1 MPMEMDWSPDFCLA
15 CDRQT
20 SGGAYCSQA
29 CRLADLERASSG
41 SDSSAPSSP
50 TAAASWA
57 SSALGTGS
65 GFYLPPPLNF
75 AAYMSTVSS
84 RSVSNRS
91 FAAASP
97 PTFRIPSFPSRSHS
111 NSSNSIAGH
120 SLKPILTTST
130 SRSSLSSLQGSSSPE
145 GSVLSDQ
152 ARNELRDYA
161 SCFDQV
167 RDWKRRVTVA

>member
-1 MPMEMDWSPDFCLA
+1 MEMDWSPDFCLA

-41 SDSSAPSSP
+41 SDSSTPSSP
-50 TAAASWA
+50 AAPASWA

-75 AAYMSTVSS
+75 AAYMSTASS

-91 FAAASP
+91 FTAASP
-97 PTFRIPSFPSRSHS
+97 PAFRLPSFPSGSRSS
-111 NSSNSIAGH
+111 SSNSITGY
-120 SLKPILTTST
+120 SLKPTLTTST
-130 SRSSLSSLQGSSSPE
+130 SRSSLSSLHSSSPE
-145 GSVLSDQ
+145 GGVLSDQ